1 MRLDKVGKT
10 DAFEFRKENIC
21 NDLGF
26 EECRV
31 IAAAAA
37 AAAADACCV
46 ANRTNYSSRS
56 IRCVKLA
63 RSHHMSCNS
72 QTPMSTVPLEYTC
85 SELCDLV
92 HCSVSVRSRSM

>member
-37 AAAADACCV
+37 AAAALV
-46 ANRTNYSSRS
+46 ALPTEQI
-56 IRCVKLA
+56 IR
-63 RSHHMSCNS
+63 R
-72 QTPMSTVPLEYTC
+72 
-85 SELCDLV
+85 
-92 HCSVSVRSRSM
+92 VRSDV